1 MPLLY
6 RLFRA
11 SKLFIK
17 RIICAHDRGIWSS
30 PSNPSNTANNS
41 YSDLGLVPLAFRTA
55 PPAVLR
61 RGQMEAI
68 STQRAKCFSL
78 AGKFRCFSLL
88 CKLSGGQKELATSA
102 DQRWHQDGA
111 TGKTPQEEADTSIRS
126 LLLKNVSYDE
136 HLENMNEMRKKRITH
151 KSIAHR

>member
-11 SKLFIK
+11 IKLFIK
-17 RIICAHDRGIWSS
+17 GIICAHDRGIRSS

-68 STQRAKCFSL
+68 CTQRAKCFSL

-102 DQRWHQDGA
+102 DQHWHQDGA
-111 TGKTPQEEADTSIRS
+111 TGKTPQEEANTAYVPFC
-126 LLLKNVSYDE
+126 LKIY
-136 HLENMNEMRKKRITH
+136 HTMNI
-151 KSIAHR
+151 